1 MATTYYRYLLADV
14 LTNQIL
20 AELSFTNV
28 NFTQQLNTAGTFTG
42 DLLLSGVNSKALNVL
57 NATIP
62 GRTAVYVDRS
72 GVLVWGGII
81 WGREYDS
88 GSQHIKI
95 SAREF
100 ESYFERRRITSNLS
114 FTNIDQLALVDAL
127 VEAAQSVPSGNIGIT
142 VPITNSITTSTI
154 IAAVGNGTVV
164 TYTTS
169 ATNYFV
175 TGQTVTIVGIQS
187 TNNPG
192 GVAGT
197 GFNLTGTI
205 TTVSPTQFTITS
217 TLNDFYL
224 YGGSA
229 TNQGVIIG
237 SQAYYSYE
245 LKTYFN
251 AISDLAKSNTGFDF
265 NIKVSYDSTNNI
277 VKTLQLGYP
286 RLGNPYSSTSSSV
299 PTFILPAGNII
310 QYNYKEDGTKV
321 ANSVYATGAGSN
333 EGKLIANAVDS
344 TKTGSGWPLLEE
356 STNYSNVTDSSLLT
370 NLATGQVLAVS
381 YPPQTLQ
388 IVAPPYADPVFGTY
402 NLGDQARVVIT
413 DPFYPTEFD
422 GNYRIIGLNVSPGEN
437 GPERVTLT
445 LTTTTN

>member
-1 MATTYYRYLLADV
+1 MATQYRYLLADL

-28 NFTQQLNTAGTFTG
+28 NFTQQLNTAGSFTG

-62 GRTAVYVDRS
+62 GRTAIYVDRS
-72 GVLVWGGII
+72 GALVWGGIV

-88 GSQHIKI
+88 SNQHLKI

-100 ESYFERRRITSNLS
+100 ESYFERRRITTNLS
-114 FTNIDQLALVDAL
+114 YTNIDQLALVDAL
-127 VEAAQSVPSGNIGIT
+127 VEAAQSAPSGNIGIT

-154 IAAVGNGTVV
+154 INAVTDGTKI

-169 ATNYFV
+169 AINYFV
-175 TGQTVTIVGIQS
+175 TGQTVTVIGIQS
-187 TNNPG
+187 PTNPG
-192 GVAGT
+192 GVAGN
-197 GFNLTGTI
+197 GFNTTGTI
-205 TTVSPTQFTITS
+205 TTVNPSQFTITS
-217 TLNDFYL
+217 SLADVYT

-237 SQAYYSYE
+237 SQSYYYYE

-265 NIKVSYDSTNNI
+265 NIKVSYDSGGNI

-286 RLGNPYSSTSSSV
+286 RLGNPYSTTSTTV
-299 PTFILPAGNII
+299 PTFILPAGNIL
-310 QYNYKEDGTKV
+310 QYNYKEDGTKA
-321 ANSVYATGAGSN
+321 ANSVYASGAGSN
-333 EGKLIANAVDS
+333 EGKLIANITDP
-344 TKTGSGWPLLEE
+344 TKIGSGWPLLED
-356 STNYSNVTDSSLLT
+356 STNYSNVTDISLLT
-370 NLATGQVLAVS
+370 NFATGQVLATS

-388 IVAPPYADPVFGTY
+388 IAAPPYVDPVFGTY